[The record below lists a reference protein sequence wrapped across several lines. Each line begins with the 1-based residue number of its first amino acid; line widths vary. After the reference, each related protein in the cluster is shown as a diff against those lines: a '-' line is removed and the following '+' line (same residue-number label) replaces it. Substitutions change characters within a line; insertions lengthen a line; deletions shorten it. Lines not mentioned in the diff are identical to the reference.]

1 MRVEGADPGTR
12 IWEIGL
18 EEGEAWR
25 VYCDDRLV
33 DGEALAWE
41 GDEAE
46 SPAEDPTPAADRVC
60 EATPEYLCG
69 PATPASET
77 RAA

>member
-18 EEGEAWR
+18 QEGEPWR

-41 GDEAE
+41 RGEGE
-46 SPAEDPTPAADRVC
+46 SPAGDDRVC
-60 EATPEYLCG
+60 EATPEYRCG
-69 PATPASET
+69 PAFSGSKI